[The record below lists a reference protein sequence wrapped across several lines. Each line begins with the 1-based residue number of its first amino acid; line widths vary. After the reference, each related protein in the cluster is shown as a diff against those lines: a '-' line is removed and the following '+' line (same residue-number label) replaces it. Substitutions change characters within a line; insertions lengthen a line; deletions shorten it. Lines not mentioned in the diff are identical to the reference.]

1 MKMYDLIVKK
11 KRGGALTKEEIDWMI
26 RAYTDGDV
34 PDYQMSAMMMAI
46 CFVGMTDEETKDLTL
61 AMAHSGDML
70 DLSAING
77 IKVDKHSTGG
87 VGDKTSLVLAPLV
100 ASLGVPVAKMSGR
113 GLGHTGGTIDKL
125 ESFTGFS
132 TSLTPEQFIRNVNTI
147 HIAIAGQTANL
158 APADKKLYALR
169 DVTGTVDQMSLIASS
184 IMSKKLASGAD
195 AIVLD
200 VKTGDGAF
208 MKKEADAIHLA
219 EEMVSIGKLAGKDV
233 SAVISDM
240 DQPLGCAVGNALE
253 VREAIDT
260 LRNQGPADLREL
272 VLVLG
277 SHMVVKAGAA
287 DDLSLAR
294 TMLEE
299 SLSNGRAFEVFKEFV
314 RAQGGDP
321 NEAEH
326 PELLPAARFQE
337 TVPAPGDGYVA
348 DIATEE
354 IGKICLLLGGGRET
368 KESRI
373 DLSVGLVL
381 CKKKGDAVRK
391 GEPLAVIHANDE
403 ELLGQAAER
412 LASAYTLTEM
422 KPEAIPLIKEVI
434 S

>member
-195 AIVLD
+195 SIVLD